1 MSTLTSKVAI
11 IDDDFSIC
19 RALARLL
26 RAMGFE
32 TETFHSGESFLGEG
46 AKRDFSCLLVDV
58 QLGGIS
64 GLEMHRRLLAMGNR
78 TPVVFITAHD
88 DPALQ
93 VQAEQNGCA
102 GFLRKCDPGT
112 RIADAL
118 RNAGTCARDFEQAPS
133 LRPAVN
139 AA

>member
-1 MSTLTSKVAI
+1 MSTITCKVAI

-19 RALARLL
+19 RALGRLL

-32 TETFHSGESFLGEG
+32 TEAYHSAESFLSDGSQ
-46 AKRDFSCLLVDV
+46 RDFSCLLVDV

-64 GLEMHRRLLAMGNR
+64 GLEMHRRLIAMGNR

-88 DPALQ
+88 DPALR

-102 GFLRKCDPGT
+102 AFLRKCDPGT

-118 RNAGTCARDFEQAPS
+118 LSAGACARQFEAARP
-133 LRPAVN
+133 LRTVH